1 MKTLSRCPLLLCL
14 ALFVVLAPSIAA
26 AKKQKSYG
34 DFKNVRFVKNYDGDT
49 ITVDLKGQHPLFG
62 DDISVRV
69 AGVDTPEIKGKCSQE
84 KELAREAKKVVH
96 DLLKDARIIKLKNVR
111 RGKYFRIV
119 ADVYAGRKNVAD
131 VLVKK
136 GLAVRYDGGTKTYNW
151 CKGRANQGSSGWGSF
166 IENILK

>member
-1 MKTLSRCPLLLCL
+1 MKTVSYKNILPFFLVV
-14 ALFVVLAPSIAA
+14 AFVLAPSIGA

-49 ITVDLKGQHPLFG
+49 ITVDLKDQHPLFG

-69 AGVDTPEIKGKCSQE
+69 AGIDTPEIRGKCAQE
-84 KELAREAKKVVH
+84 KELAREAKRIVG
-96 DLLKDARIIKLKNVR
+96 DLLKNARSIKLKNVR

-131 VLVKK
+131 VLVKE
-136 GLAVRYDGGTKTYNW
+136 GLAVR
-151 CKGRANQGSSGWGSF
+151 
-166 IENILK
+166 

>member
-1 MKTLSRCPLLLCL
+1 MKTLCGCTPFCL
-14 ALFVVLAPSIAA
+14 ALLLVLAPSVEA

-34 DFKNVRFVKNYDGDT
+34 NFNNVRFVKNYDGDT
-49 ITVDLKGQHPLFG
+49 ITVDLKNQHPLFG

-69 AGVDTPEIKGKCSQE
+69 AGIDTPEMRGKCAQE
-84 KELAREAKKVVH
+84 KELAREAKKIVS
-96 DLLKDARIIKLKNVR
+96 DLLENARTVKLKNVR

-151 CKGRANQGSSGWGSF
+151 CSSKARKSGQGWGDF
-166 IENILK
+166 LNKVLN